1 MKIYSFPPIEPA
13 EPKVLILGTMPSKKS
28 LELNQYY
35 GHGGNQFWRILFDLF
50 QVEFSSNY
58 QSRVDLALRNQI
70 AIWDVLKACERES
83 SADSD
88 ILFEEPNDFQSFFSK
103 HKTIRAV
110 FFNGKA
116 AANYFQNDFGVID
129 IYHFTLPSTSPA
141 NTWFTYSTRF
151 DEWKEILNWTK

>member
-1 MKIYSFPPIEPA
+1 MRIYSFLPIEPT

-35 GHGGNQFWRILFDLF
+35 GHPGNQFWRILFDLF
-50 QVEFSSNY
+50 HVESSSDY
-58 QSRVDLALRNQI
+58 QLRIDLAIKNQI
-70 AIWDVLKACERES
+70 AIWDVLKACERET

-88 ILFEEPNDFQSFFSK
+88 ILLEEPNDFKGFFSK

-116 AANYFQNDFGVID
+116 AANYFKNDFGAIN
-129 IYHFTLPSTSPA
+129 IPHFTLPSTSPA
-141 NTWFTYSTRF
+141 NTWFTF
-151 DEWKEILNWTK
+151 DEKLKEWSEIKNWLK